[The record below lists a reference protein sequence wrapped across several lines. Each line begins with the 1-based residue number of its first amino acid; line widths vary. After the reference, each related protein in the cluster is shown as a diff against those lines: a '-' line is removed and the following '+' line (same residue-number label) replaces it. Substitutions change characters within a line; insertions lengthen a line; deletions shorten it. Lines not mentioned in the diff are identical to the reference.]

1 MSNWKVYVNN
11 PTMDE
16 PLNFERERE
25 REGEESD
32 KRHQMIKKMD
42 GNNKWVNNLNV
53 IFWLMPISSKF
64 NQNVLFFFDGGKKL
78 NLES

>member
-1 MSNWKVYVNN
+1 
-11 PTMDE
+11 MDE
-16 PLNFERERE
+16 PLNFERE

-32 KRHQMIKKMD
+32 KRHQMKKKLD
-42 GNNKWVNNLNV
+42 GNNTGGNNLNV
-53 IFWLMPISSKF
+53 IFGLRPISSKF